1 MGVTRLIPVR
11 MRPTCPPKDSLDY
24 PIPANVLV
32 ELRMPEYI
40 HTRENEPDESE
51 AGLRHRRK
59 PMLWLRVLAKGVG
72 GSIARRCVGEHWQL
86 GLLVY
91 HQGFRD
97 CDLLKSW
104 YGLRELQEGVI
115 GASWMREQWIH
126 SWTNESTL
134 LREIGV
140 VFLAC
145 VGVAGGMTYCGLPGS
160 PLARTSLKREEGGL
174 GGLGDA
180 GTVVEIA
187 RWADERQHR
196 QKLF

>member
-1 MGVTRLIPVR
+1 
-11 MRPTCPPKDSLDY
+11 
-24 PIPANVLV
+24 
-32 ELRMPEYI
+32 
-40 HTRENEPDESE
+40 
-51 AGLRHRRK
+51 
-59 PMLWLRVLAKGVG
+59 
-72 GSIARRCVGEHWQL
+72 
-86 GLLVY
+86 
-91 HQGFRD
+91 
-97 CDLLKSW
+97 
-104 YGLRELQEGVI
+104 
-115 GASWMREQWIH
+115 MREQWIH

-134 LREIGV
+134 LGEIGV

-145 VGVAGGMTYCGLPGS
+145 VGVAGGMTYCRLSGS